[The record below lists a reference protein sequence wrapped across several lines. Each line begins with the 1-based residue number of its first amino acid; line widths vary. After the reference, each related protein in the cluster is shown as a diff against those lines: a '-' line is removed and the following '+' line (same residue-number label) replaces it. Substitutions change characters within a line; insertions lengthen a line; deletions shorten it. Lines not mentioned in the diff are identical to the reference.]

1 MRTIDERALEDIAA
15 GAVIMGSGGGGD
27 PYIGML
33 MARQAIREHGPVDL
47 VTLDELEDEDLVVP
61 CAMMGAPTVMVE
73 KVPGGDEVVRA
84 LQAVARYLGKPA
96 RATMSAEVGGLNSM
110 VPFYAAARLRLAI
123 VDCDG
128 TGRAFPEV
136 HMSTYTLHGI
146 SATPFAMADE
156 RGNTVLLETVDN
168 RSTETFARVLTVQM
182 GAVAMVAAYPSTVAQ
197 LKEAAVP
204 GTITQAQRIGAA
216 IRTARLKETDPA
228 ETVREAADGF
238 LVFEG
243 KVGDVERRTEG
254 GFHAGHA
261 SVSGI
266 SGYDGQQLWLGFR
279 NEFLAAR
286 IDGAFAVT
294 VPDIITVLDLDT
306 GEPITAEG
314 LRYGYRVAVIGIPCT
329 PKWRTPAGL
338 GLAGPRSFGYETD
351 YVPVEQRHAG

>member
-15 GAVIMGSGGGGD
+15 GAVILGSGGGGD

-33 MARQAIREHGPVDL
+33 MARQAIRNHGPVGL
-47 VTLDELEDEDLVVP
+47 VTLDELDDEDLVLA

-73 KVPGGDEVVRA
+73 KVPSGDEVVHA
-84 LQAVARYLGKPA
+84 LQAVERYLGRPA
-96 RATMSAEVGGLNSM
+96 NATMSGEVGGLNSM
-110 VPFYAAARLRLAI
+110 VPIYAAARLRLPI

-156 RGNTVLLETVDN
+156 RGNTVLLETIDN
-168 RSTETFARVLTVQM
+168 KSTETFARLLTVAM

-204 GTITQAQRIGAA
+204 GTITQAQRIGEA
-216 IRTARLKETDPA
+216 IRTARLKEADPV
-228 ETVREAADGF
+228 ETVREAADGY

-254 GFHAGHA
+254 GFSSGHA
-261 SVSGI
+261 FVRGI
-266 SGYDGQQLWLGFR
+266 AGYAGQQLELSFQ

-294 VPDIITVLDLDT
+294 VPDMITVLDLET
-306 GEPITAEG
+306 GQPITAEG
-314 LRYGYRVAVIGIPCT
+314 LRYGYRVAVIGIPC
-329 PKWRTPAGL
+329 PPQWRTRAGL
-338 GLAGPRSFGYETD
+338 GLAGPRCFGYEVD
-351 YVPVEQRHAG
+351 YLPVEERYG